1 MKNKFLLF
9 IVFSLLIFVQYSY
22 GQKTDTHDTSYYE
35 TYPNLFTGRIY
46 LSHKY
51 ANIKFQS
58 SGTAE
63 DLEYRGNTKLVT
75 GIGGTY
81 KGITLN
87 LGLGFGF
94 LNNNDDKGKTKSI
107 NLQIHAFPKGLTID
121 LLAIHYKGLYAY
133 PKNYGTFIPNTY
145 YVRPDANFNLV
156 GLAAYKVANAQK
168 FSYNAAMIQ
177 SEWQKRSAGSLLYG
191 GGIYYNEI
199 KDDSSLVPSKVAS
212 SFSQGSINKFHFLTI
227 GPGIGYA
234 YTLVAIK
241 HLFIMG
247 SVIGNAN
254 IYFSAD
260 ETGSATNKKTS
271 FEPLVIYKA
280 AAGYNGSVWDVSA
293 TWAGNAF
300 LVKESNVSKANFL
313 PTGNFRFN
321 VAKRINVKRNK

>member
-1 MKNKFLLF
+1 MKIKFLLF
-9 IVFSLLIFVQYSY
+9 IFVCLSVINECCA
-22 GQKTDTHDTSYYE
+22 QKVNAHDTSYYE

-58 SGTAE
+58 SGNAE
-63 DLEYRGNTKLVT
+63 DLEYRGNTKLIA
-75 GIGGTY
+75 GIGGSY
-81 KGITLN
+81 KNITLN

-94 LNNNDDKGKTKSI
+94 LNNNDEKGKTKGI
-107 NLQIHAFPKGLTID
+107 DLQIHAFPKGLTID
-121 LLAIHYKGLYAY
+121 LLAIHHKGLYAY
-133 PKNYGTFIPNTY
+133 PKDYGTFIPNTY
-145 YVRPDANFNLV
+145 YVRPDAILNVF

-199 KDDSSLVPSKVAS
+199 RDDSSLVPSKVSAS
-212 SFSQGSINKFHFLTI
+212 FPQGPINKFHFLTI

-234 YTLVAIK
+234 YTLVAMK

-247 SVIGNAN
+247 SVTGNAN

-260 ETGSATNKKTS
+260 EANSSDNKKTS
-271 FEPLVIYKA
+271 FEPLVVYKA
-280 AAGYNGSVWDVSA
+280 AAGYNGRVWDVSA

-300 LVKESNVSKANFL
+300 LVKEAKVSKANLL

-321 VAKRINVKRNK
+321 VAKRINVKRSK